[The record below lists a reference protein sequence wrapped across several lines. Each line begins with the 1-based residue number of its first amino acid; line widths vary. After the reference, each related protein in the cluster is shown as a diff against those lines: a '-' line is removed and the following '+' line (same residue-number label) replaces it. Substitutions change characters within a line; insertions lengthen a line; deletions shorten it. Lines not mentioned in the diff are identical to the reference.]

1 MKSYSPIHV
10 LVDTNLLIELDSYR
24 GAGQSRS
31 EMIRDAIRD
40 HIAKLES
47 LGSRRNNWE
56 R

>member
-1 MKSYSPIHV
+1 M